1 MCHVS
6 RFMNRLYY
14 THPYAVGGSNW
25 AQTLKKENTRQS
37 IKKPTPAGAVKSE
50 NKRANLELHVM
61 YGKFLHIMR
70 LG

>member
-14 THPYAVGGSNW
+14 THPYAVRGSNW
-25 AQTLKKENTRQS
+25 AQTLKKEN
-37 IKKPTPAGAVKSE
+37 IKKPTPAGAVKSG
-50 NKRANLELHVM
+50 NKRANLELHVI